1 MIAFRR
7 TEEST
12 MRPLTTLIFALSC
25 TAGAM
30 AQDKPPPP
38 DKSDIVVIGETDR
51 EQRERQLRAFVRDL
65 TDTRGIEP
73 VARFDRDAV
82 CPAAVGLSEAQDAA
96 VTARMRRVAMSAE
109 MRVAVPGCRPNALA
123 IFTHDKEELVRALL
137 RAHPAYFTGDE
148 DRPVELARRP
158 GPTVAWYLE
167 DVVDRGGMSV
177 PRNNQHGYRI
187 LSVTDTPS
195 RIAPTTRPM
204 IVASVVVV
212 EYRAL
217 AGLTTTQ
224 VGDYAAMRAF
234 TRADP
239 ERLEGSKA
247 PTILTVLD
255 APMGSEV
262 PPTLTHWDLA
272 YLRGFNA
279 ISTDRYAPQQRHEI
293 GKAMARDLEGTA
305 PAKE

>member
-1 MIAFRR
+1 
-7 TEEST
+7 
-12 MRPLTTLIFALSC
+12 MRPLTSLILALSC
-25 TAGAM
+25 IAGAT
-30 AQDKPPPP
+30 AQESAPATG
-38 DKSDIVVIGETDR
+38 KSDIVVIGESDR
-51 EQRERQLRAFVRDL
+51 EQRERQIRAFVRDL
-65 TDTRGIEP
+65 TDTQGIDP

-96 VTARMRRVAMSAE
+96 VTARMRRVAMSAK
-109 MRVAVPGCRPNALA
+109 MRVAVPGCRPNALV
-123 IFTHDKEELVRALL
+123 IFAQDKEELVRALL
-137 RAHPAYFTGDE
+137 RAHPAYFKGDE
-148 DRPVELARRP
+148 NRPVELAGRP
-158 GPTVAWYLE
+158 GPAVAWYLE
-167 DVVDRGGMSV
+167 DVVDRNGTSV
-177 PRNNQHGYRI
+177 PMNNQRGYRI
-187 LSVTDTPS
+187 LSSTDTPS

-247 PTILTVLD
+247 PTILTILD

-272 YLRGFNA
+272 YLRGYNA
-279 ISTDRYAPQQRHEI
+279 ISAGRYAPQQRHEI
-293 GKAMARDLEGTA
+293 GKAMTRDLERTA
-305 PAKE
+305 PPEE